1 MALSIKNEEV
11 DNLARQLSRM
21 TGESITEA
29 ILISLRERLARQELL
44 RDTSSLEDRLKAIA
58 QSCSALPSL
67 DSRSDEEI
75 VGYDL
80 EGLP

>member
-11 DNLARQLSRM
+11 DNLARQLSSM
-21 TGESITEA
+21 T
-29 ILISLRERLARQELL
+29 
-44 RDTSSLEDRLKAIA
+44 

-67 DSRSDEEI
+67 DSRTDEEI

-80 EGLP
+80 EGLPA